1 MKRGKWIAA
10 KNRFKAVIDSYNDTI
25 FIEEALHRLVE
36 IHHYLGLENEAKKYA
51 KILGYNY
58 NSSEWFEQSYKVLN
72 KDYKIKKKPKKEDDD
87 GFFKKIMK
95 KIK

>member
-1 MKRGKWIAA
+1 MFTEAHVLKIIVKDYE
-10 KNRFKAVIDSYNDTI
+10 KTI

-36 IHHYLGLENEAKKYA
+36 INYYIGVEQEAKKYA

-58 NSSEWFEQSYKVLN
+58 NSSEWFEQSYKILN
-72 KDYKIKKKPKKEDDD
+72 KDYKISNKNNFKDND
-87 GFFKKIMK
+87 GFFKRIIK

>member
-1 MKRGKWIAA
+1 MIVKDYQR
-10 KNRFKAVIDSYNDTI
+10 TI

-72 KDYKIKKKPKKEDDD
+72 KDYKITKKPEKEDDD
-87 GFFKKIMK
+87 GFLKKIMK

>member
-1 MKRGKWIAA
+1 M
-10 KNRFKAVIDSYNDTI
+10 
-25 FIEEALHRLVE
+25 VE
-36 IHHYLGLENEAKKYA
+36 IHYHLGLEEEAKKYA

-72 KDYKIKKKPKKEDDD
+72 KDYKIVKKNKSDDNEN
-87 GFFKKIMK
+87 FFKKIIR